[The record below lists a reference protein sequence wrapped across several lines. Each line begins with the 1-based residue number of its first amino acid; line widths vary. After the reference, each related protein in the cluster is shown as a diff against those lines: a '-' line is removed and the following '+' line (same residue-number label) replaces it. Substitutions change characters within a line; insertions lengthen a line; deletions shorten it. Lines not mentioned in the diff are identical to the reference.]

1 MGTRFI
7 TLILALSILLSCREK
22 REIKTIEG
30 RCIAVTTI
38 EQNGVAEQVRKLIEN
53 GNAAV
58 DSVKAPIIGECAKR
72 LTLFSPESPLMNF
85 AADALMKMAKRH
97 SKERIDIAITNK
109 GGLRSE
115 INEGTITFGDIYNV
129 FPFENTLVLL
139 TLDGKQL
146 WKLFEEIAKED
157 GEAISGA
164 KIEMTKNGKLINAT
178 VAGKPIV
185 PTKRYRIATS
195 DYLSQ
200 GNDGLSTLATGIDKI
215 EYSVTIRDLMIEYVE
230 SLDKQKVAVD
240 ADCDGRIKIVTE

>member
-85 AADALMKMAKRH
+85 AADALMEMAKQH

-129 FPFENTLVLL
+129 FPFENTLTLL
-139 TLDGKQL
+139 TLEGEQL

-164 KIEMTKNGKLINAT
+164 RIEMTQNGRLVNAT

-185 PTKRYRIATS
+185 PTKKYRIATS

-200 GNDGLSTLATGIDKI
+200 GNDGLNTLATGSNKM
-215 EYSVTIRDLMIEYVE
+215 EYSVTIRDLMIEYIA
-230 SLDKQKVAVD
+230 SLHKKNVAID